1 MAEHSKIVA
10 TEFARQAEAFAR
22 APELQAP
29 EVTRWIADALGD
41 LGADRILDLACGPG
55 VLAPVLAHQARVVVG
70 VDLTDEVLRVARAR
84 STACVD
90 STRILARAALR
101 AATAA

>member
-29 EVTRWIADALGD
+29 EVTRRIADALG
-41 LGADRILDLACGPG
+41 A
-55 VLAPVLAHQARVVVG
+55 
-70 VDLTDEVLRVARAR
+70 LRFTYEFALLVAESAGDGRAR
-84 STACVD
+84 SAP
-90 STRILARAALR
+90 
-101 AATAA
+101 